1 MDRKVKNMS
10 ICPIELLLKLPE
22 IYQTMNDELT
32 DKVDIRTGVKTN
44 MRGSCD
50 RMSVISLQ
58 DEIPDK
64 FNNGSILTIKIRYV
78 TQSYQQ
84 VGDNII
90 NDKLYSHLIERI
102 GIERVNI
109 TFELDYF
116 FTFRSLLF
124 AMLQLLVFSL

>member
-1 MDRKVKNMS
+1 
-10 ICPIELLLKLPE
+10 
-22 IYQTMNDELT
+22 MNDELT